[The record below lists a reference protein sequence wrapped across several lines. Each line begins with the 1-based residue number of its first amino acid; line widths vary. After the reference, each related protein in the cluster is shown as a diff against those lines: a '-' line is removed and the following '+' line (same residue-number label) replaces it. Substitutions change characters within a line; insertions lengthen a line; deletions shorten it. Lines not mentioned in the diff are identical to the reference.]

1 MGEEN
6 KHSHIG
12 ASSAYRW
19 MNCPGSVRLYDQ
31 VTRRAS
37 SEYARVG
44 TAAHEICERCLLQN
58 CDAAEF
64 AGTEVEVEGVAI
76 PVDDG
81 MVSAVQVY
89 LDKIRADQDLR
100 GGTLS
105 VEQSF
110 DLSWVRPGMFGRN
123 DACLVPDILFG
134 TLHVYDYKN
143 GRKHVSAKGNTQC
156 MYYALGAL
164 GEDNPRMVEVV
175 VCTIIQPNA
184 YGKNPVDSWVVPV
197 GDLYKWAEEELGP
210 AVDRTKDPDA
220 PCVEGDWCCFCE
232 AEGLCPAKL
241 GAALALLD
249 EPETADVLAEL
260 PPVEALTPAQI
271 GMASAF
277 FTSDAFNAWVKS
289 LAAAE
294 LDLLQRG
301 VEVPGRKLVETT
313 SYGNRKWADPAA
325 VTSHPNLAVFG
336 EELIESKLKSPSQVE
351 RLMTQARIPRAE
363 RAAIMESLVTRDET
377 TKISVVSSDDSRAA
391 IDGQA
396 AINLL
401 D

>member
-1 MGEEN
+1 MDAKN

-19 MNCPGSVRLYDQ
+19 MNCPGSVRLYDA
-31 VTRRAS
+31 VTRRAP

-44 TAAHEICERCLLQN
+44 TAAHEICERCLLRN

-64 AGTEVEVEGVAI
+64 IGTEVEVEGVPV
-76 PVDDG
+76 PVDES
-81 MVSAVQVY
+81 MAASVQVY
-89 LDKIRADQDLR
+89 LDKIRADQDLL

-123 DACLVPDILFG
+123 DACLVPDNLFG

-143 GRKHVSAKGNTQC
+143 GRRHVSAEGNTQC

-164 GEDNPRMVEVV
+164 GEDNPRMVEKV
-175 VCTIIQPNA
+175 VCTIVQPNA
-184 YGKNPVDSWVVPV
+184 YGKDPVDSWEVSVE
-197 GDLYKWAEEELGP
+197 DLYKWAREELGP

-249 EPETADVLAEL
+249 EPKTAGVLAEL
-260 PPVEALTPAQI
+260 PAVDALTPAQI

-289 LAAAE
+289 LAATE

-313 SYGNRKWADPAA
+313 SYGNRKWADPEA
-325 VTSHPNLAVFG
+325 VTSHPTLSAFG
-336 EELIESKLKSPSQVE
+336 EELIESRLKSPAQVE
-351 RLMTQARIPRAE
+351 RLMTQARIPRGE
-363 RAAIMESLVTRDET
+363 RAAIMDSLVTREET

-396 AINLL
+396 AINML

>member
-31 VTRRAS
+31 VPRRAS

-44 TAAHEICERCLLQN
+44 TAAHEICERCLLKN
-58 CDAAEF
+58 CDAVEF

-76 PVDDG
+76 PVDDS

-89 LDKIRADQDLR
+89 LDKIRADQDLL
-100 GGTLS
+100 GGSLS

-143 GRKHVSAKGNTQC
+143 GRKPVPAEGNLQC

-220 PCVEGDWCCFCE
+220 PCIEGEWCCFCE
-232 AEGLCPAKL
+232 AAGICPAKL

-249 EPETADVLAEL
+249 EPETPDVLAEL
-260 PPVEALTPAQI
+260 PPVEALTPAQV

-277 FTSDAFNAWVKS
+277 FTSDAFSAWVKS
-289 LAAAE
+289 LAAVE

-325 VTSHPNLAVFG
+325 VMAHPTLTVFG

-351 RLMTQARIPRAE
+351 RLLTQVRIPRAE
-363 RAAIMESLVTRDET
+363 RAAIMDALVTREET
-377 TKISVVSSDDSRAA
+377 TKISVVSFDDSRAA